1 MARDPGDSAE
11 RKESRLRRLSG
22 ALYGRSALH
31 LNEAAA
37 LLEVSPMTVRR
48 DIAAASG
55 RFNYLGGYIVAVN
68 GEVGYRIDREQDNHA
83 AAKALVC
90 AHAAQMIRDGDT
102 VFVDCGT
109 TTPHLAHRLPP
120 GLKATVVCYALNIA
134 EPLAANPNIQLI
146 LLGGLYNSSSAS
158 FAVDDG
164 LRAFA
169 RLGVNKAFLSA
180 GGVHPTRGASC
191 SNFHEVAVKQAAM
204 ASAIEK
210 HLLVDA
216 SKLGQVK
223 PAYFASLDQFDS
235 IIASAPPP
243 EVAREFAEI
252 GAKLTIAGPPLSFSR
267 KRESRRSDALPA
279 KPGFSLPRE

>member
-1 MARDPGDSAE
+1 MAE
-11 RKESRLRRLSG
+11 RKASRLRRLSG

-48 DIAAASG
+48 DIAAAPE
-55 RFNYLGGYIVAVN
+55 RFTYLGGYIVAANV
-68 GEVGYRIDREQDNHA
+68 EAGYRIDREQDNHA
-83 AAKALVC
+83 GAKALVC
-90 AHAAQMIRDGDT
+90 AYAARMIRDGDT
-102 VFVDCGT
+102 IFIDCGT

-134 EPLAANPNIQLI
+134 EPLAANPNVQLI
-146 LLGGLYNSSSAS
+146 VLGGLYNSSSAS

-204 ASAIEK
+204 ASAVEK

-223 PAYFASLDQFDS
+223 PAHFASLDQFDS
-235 IIASAPPP
+235 IIASTPSP
-243 EVAREFAEI
+243 EAARQFAEV
-252 GAKLTIAGPPLSFSR
+252 GRKLTIARPSLSFPSAR
-267 KRESRRSDALPA
+267 MTTTALD
-279 KPGFSLPRE
+279 GD